1 MRVTGQLNRLRKRMG
16 TKSYKTSMDIYEEVM
31 GKLVQSDGRIKSF
44 NDLAGND
51 FRLKV
56 GDVVAVKSP
65 DDERYYVTVFV
76 KLNPLTQKLRYIT
89 SDAVYGVIPN
99 GIREI
104 TPQQL
109 QRQMNLPNTQ
119 SFNAFGSKPSFESMD
134 EYQRWSNNTN
144 QGDEK

>member
-16 TKSYKTSMDIYEEVM
+16 TKSYKTTMDIYEEVM
-31 GKLVQSDGRIKSF
+31 DKLVQSDGRIKSF

-76 KLNPLTQKLRYIT
+76 KLNPLTQRLRYIT
-89 SDAVYGVIPN
+89 SDAVYGVIPD

>member
-16 TKSYKTSMDIYEEVM
+16 TKSYKTTMDIYEEVM
-31 GKLVQSDGRIKSF
+31 DKLVQSDGRIKSF

-89 SDAVYGVIPN
+89 SDAVYGVIPD

>member
-16 TKSYKTSMDIYEEVM
+16 TKSYKTTMDIYEEVM
-31 GKLVQSDGRIKSF
+31 DKLVQSDGRIKSF
-44 NDLAGND
+44 NDLSGND

-76 KLNPLTQKLRYIT
+76 KLNPLTQRLRYIT
-89 SDAVYGVIPN
+89 SDAVYGVIPD

>member
-16 TKSYKTSMDIYEEVM
+16 AKSYKTTMDIYEEVM
-31 GKLVQSDGRIKSF
+31 DKLVQSDGRIKSF

-76 KLNPLTQKLRYIT
+76 KLNPLTQRLRYIT
-89 SDAVYGVIPN
+89 SDAVYGVIPD

-104 TPQQL
+104 TPQHL

>member
-16 TKSYKTSMDIYEEVM
+16 TKSYKTTMDIYEEVM
-31 GKLVQSDGRIKSF
+31 DKLVQSDGRIKSF
-44 NDLAGND
+44 NDLSGND

-89 SDAVYGVIPN
+89 SDAVYGVIPD

-119 SFNAFGSKPSFESMD
+119 SFNAFGNKPSFESMD

>member
-16 TKSYKTSMDIYEEVM
+16 TKSYKTTMDIYEEVM
-31 GKLVQSDGRIKSF
+31 DKLVQSDGRIKSF
-44 NDLAGND
+44 NDLSGND

-134 EYQRWSNNTN
+134 EYQRWSNTTN

>member
-16 TKSYKTSMDIYEEVM
+16 TKSYKTTMDIYEEVM
-31 GKLVQSDGRIKSF
+31 DKLVQSDGRIKSF

>member
-16 TKSYKTSMDIYEEVM
+16 TKSYKTTMDIYEEVM
-31 GKLVQSDGRIKSF
+31 DKLVQSDGRIKSF
-44 NDLAGND
+44 NDLDGND

-65 DDERYYVTVFV
+65 DDKRYYVTIFV
-76 KLNPLTQKLRYIT
+76 KLNPLTQRLRYIT
-89 SDAVYGVIPN
+89 SDAVYGVIPD